1 VDFHLESIMNSNPQ
15 SSDRSQGVD
24 LDAVQKLVTTL
35 EADLSRLREGSGD
48 MQQLRDEVEALKKL
62 LEAPA
67 PAERPVRHALH
78 TVRGTLDREWDTA
91 KSEAFTAS
99 RYVAEIGRILG
110 L

>member
-1 VDFHLESIMNSNPQ
+1 MNSNPQ
-15 SSDRSQGVD
+15 SPDRSQGVD

-35 EADLSRLREGSGD
+35 EADLSRVREGSAD

-62 LEAPA
+62 LETPS

-78 TVRGTLDREWDTA
+78 TVRGTLDREWDIA